1 MAWFTLVS
9 VVVVSFHVVKVC
21 LRMEHEDVAELRNEK
36 HFHQRRLRNASIYD
50 FPLFFLLTY
59 ERENAFFLIL
69 NSYQNSCNLMCE
81 YPEKN
86 TYQSP
91 VTIQYNL

>member
-21 LRMEHEDVAELRNEK
+21 LRMEHEDVAELRNGK
-36 HFHQRRLRNASIYD
+36 HFHQQRLRNALIYD

-59 ERENAFFLIL
+59 ERENAFFFFFNIKLMPKFLSL
-69 NSYQNSCNLMCE
+69 N
-81 YPEKN
+81 
-86 TYQSP
+86 
-91 VTIQYNL
+91 V